1 MANFS
6 GLHLLFLSFIIA
18 TGAVLSVVSGTVFTI
33 QNSCSFPVW
42 PGILT
47 GNGGAQLNDGGF
59 TLNPGASV
67 AVTAPAGWSGRIWGR
82 TGCNFDGSGAGRC
95 LTGDCGNKLKCAGA
109 GGVPPVTLAEF
120 TIGNGGAKDFYDVS
134 LVDGYNVQMGVTTRG
149 GSGDCQ
155 NIGCV
160 ADLNGR
166 CPNELRVMN
175 GANVV
180 ACKSACEAFGKPE
193 YCCTGAFSTSAT
205 CPPTNYSRIFKGA
218 CPKAYSYAYDDAS
231 STFTCA
237 NANYSIVFCPR

>member
-18 TGAVLSVVSGTVFTI
+18 TGAVSVVSGTVFTI

-59 TLNPGASV
+59 TLNPEASV

-95 LTGDCGNKLKCAGA
+95 
-109 GGVPPVTLAEF
+109 
-120 TIGNGGAKDFYDVS
+120 
-134 LVDGYNVQMGVTTRG
+134 
-149 GSGDCQ
+149 DCQ

>member
-6 GLHLLFLSFIIA
+6 GLQLLFFSFIIA
-18 TGAVLSVVSGTVFTI
+18 TGAVSVVSGTVFTI
-33 QNSCSFPVW
+33 QNSCSFTVW

-67 AVTAPAGWSGRIWGR
+67 DVTAPAGWSGRIWGR
-82 TGCNFDGSGAGRC
+82 TGCNFDGSGVGRC
-95 LTGDCGNKLKCAGA
+95 LTGDCGNKLRCAGA

-160 ADLNGR
+160 ADVNGR
-166 CPNELRVMN
+166 CPNELRVMD
-175 GANVV
+175 GGKVV

-193 YCCTGAFSTSAT
+193 YCCTGAFNTPDT
-205 CPPTNYSRIFKGA
+205 CPPTNFSRIFKGA

-237 NANYSIVFCPR
+237 NANYAIVFCPR